1 MRHAPFS
8 TPTWELSRWES
19 GTVSDTSVCD
29 SESVCVCVR
38 ERESVWVSGKEARE
52 FVRVRVGVLTDSM
65 PSGASGKVCVCI
77 RKSASNDATG
87 LVAVCCSA

>member
-1 MRHAPFS
+1 
-8 TPTWELSRWES
+8 
-19 GTVSDTSVCD
+19 
-29 SESVCVCVR
+29 
-38 ERESVWVSGKEARE
+38 VSGKEARE